1 MKISIDLNRC
11 AGHGIC
17 EGIAE
22 DIFEVVD
29 EGHARLLEESPGEDR
44 RAEVD
49 QAISECPTRALSVEG

>member
-1 MKISIDLNRC
+1 MKISIDLDRC

-22 DIFEVVD
+22 DLFEVVD
-29 EGHARLLEESPGEDR
+29 EGHARLLDDSPGEDR

-49 QAISECPTRALSVEG
+49 DAVRQCPTRALAVEG